1 MAEDE
6 MVEWHHQ
13 LSGYECQQTPGKSEG
28 QGSLVCCSPCG
39 HKELNTT
46 EQLNRNKYLGRDPEY
61 NILKGVNLRL
71 LLICS
76 RAIGKVL
83 SQVK

>member
-1 MAEDE
+1 MRWLDGITNSVDMSVNKLQEKVKGRE
-6 MVEWHHQ
+6 
-13 LSGYECQQTPGKSEG
+13 
-28 QGSLVCCSPCG
+28 VCCSPCG

-46 EQLNRNKYLGRDPEY
+46 ERLNRNKYLGRDPEY
-61 NILKGVNLRL
+61 SILKGVNLHL

-76 RAIGKVL
+76 RAIGKIL